1 MTYEEKLV
9 IANAYLDEKANL
21 GWEDLSDINSLHDC
35 DTVEQI
41 HDACDERLTDDGWSK
56 FVDDRNSVFAD
67 DDDVE
72 DDDETDVEFEN
83 D

>member
-21 GWEDLSDINSLHDC
+21 GWEELSDTNSLHDC
-35 DTVEQI
+35 DTVEEI
-41 HDACDERLTDDGWSK
+41 HAACDERLDEDG
-56 FVDDRNSVFAD
+56 FIYF
-67 DDDVE
+67 DDVEEQDVEDDEE